1 MPSSDPTLLPD
12 GCLPGR
18 AFRIAWRG
26 TIPEATLA
34 AVMEKPNVDW
44 EASPSDSAD
53 DSGVTFATVIRV
65 LWDRPGG
72 RHPPDAVDFRVFG
85 GEDLGKFSNARTV
98 EFEMNTG
105 SVDKL
110 FYNPYHRQQVS
121 NPPPPCAAAWCLAS
135 GKTRLQCRVQKT

>member
-1 MPSSDPTLLPD
+1 M
-12 GCLPGR
+12 
-18 AFRIAWRG
+18 
-26 TIPEATLA
+26 
-34 AVMEKPNVDW
+34 DW

-53 DSGVTFATVIRV
+53 DSGVTHATVIRV

-72 RHPPDAVDFRVFG
+72 RHPPDAIDFRVFG
-85 GEDLGKFSNARTV
+85 GEDLSKFSDARTV

-121 NPPPPCAAAWCLAS
+121 NPSPPCAAAWCLA
-135 GKTRLQCRVQKT
+135 